1 MGDDMQIKAHYFFI
15 PMNNTN
21 FAPLCIA
28 ILIMATTS
36 YEAQKPL
43 SEAYNNQCFLVERT
57 KCLGQDQLNIASKQ
71 P

>member
-1 MGDDMQIKAHYFFI
+1 
-15 PMNNTN
+15 MNNTN

-43 SEAYNNQCFLVERT
+43 SETYNNQCYLVET
-57 KCLGQDQLNIASKQ
+57 IECLGQDQLNIASKQ

>member
-1 MGDDMQIKAHYFFI
+1 MKCKSKLIIFFI
-15 PMNNTN
+15 PMDNTN
-21 FAPLCIA
+21 FAPVFIT
-28 ILIMATTS
+28 ILTMATTS

-57 KCLGQDQLNIASKQ
+57 KCSGHDQLNTASKQ

>member
-1 MGDDMQIKAHYFFI
+1 
-15 PMNNTN
+15 MNNTN

-36 YEAQKPL
+36 YEAQKQL
-43 SEAYNNQCFLVERT
+43 SETYNNQCYLVET
-57 KCLGQDQLNIASKQ
+57 IECLGHDQLNIAFKQ

>member
-28 ILIMATTS
+28 ILIMATIS

-43 SEAYNNQCFLVERT
+43 SEAYNNQCYLVET
-57 KCLGQDQLNIASKQ
+57 IECLVHDQLHKTPKQ

>member
-1 MGDDMQIKAHYFFI
+1 
-15 PMNNTN
+15 MNNTN

-43 SEAYNNQCFLVERT
+43 SETYNNQCYLVET
-57 KCLGQDQLNIASKQ
+57 IECLVHDQLHKTPKQ

>member
-1 MGDDMQIKAHYFFI
+1 
-15 PMNNTN
+15 MNNTN

-43 SEAYNNQCFLVERT
+43 SEAYNNQCYLVERT
-57 KCLGQDQLNIASKQ
+57 KCSGHDQLNTASKQ